1 LVLNVVSWYA
11 TRQTQLAYQNFK
23 LPALTFAEIS
33 RGSHNFWD
41 ASLAQPPANFG
52 FKVVLASNHVGL
64 PKWYKN
70 TFVASVVT
78 ATVCFKQKTNFVMQ
92 NLGDLGTNGGRGS
105 KFLVENVI
113 FGIAD
118 ADLPIYYATFMG
130 LR

>member
-1 LVLNVVSWYA
+1 
-11 TRQTQLAYQNFK
+11 
-23 LPALTFAEIS
+23 
-33 RGSHNFWD
+33 
-41 ASLAQPPANFG
+41 
-52 FKVVLASNHVGL
+52 
-64 PKWYKN
+64 
-70 TFVASVVT
+70 
-78 ATVCFKQKTNFVMQ
+78 MQ